1 VFSVIEFFADR
12 INPCD
17 IQRHFI
23 PGETHSI
30 YWERSCVIR
39 RCRIRR
45 WSGRS
50 IVFREKQKRIASRF
64 RFGIDRLSS
73 LLHPAT
79 IADSGYAMVFAM
91 RQLWC
96 SQA

>member
-1 VFSVIEFFADR
+1 MFIKSVVAEKGTVVCVF
-12 INPCD
+12 PCD

-30 YWERSCVIR
+30 YWKRSCVIR

-50 IVFREKQKRIASRF
+50 IVFREKQKRPGFASV
-64 RFGIDRLSS
+64 ST
-73 LLHPAT
+73 A
-79 IADSGYAMVFAM
+79 
-91 RQLWC
+91 
-96 SQA
+96 